1 MILALDIGS
10 SSVRCSAFSTSCSPQ
25 NDENGGGG
33 GGDDDSSVA
42 VKALPGMTASRT
54 VQQVQPNTGKILH
67 LFPDHDNGQP
77 SLFDV
82 IDQCV
87 EETLECLRRRSAADV
102 GGGRPFRIVG
112 VGFSS
117 FVMNLVGVN
126 GLGVPVGEEASI
138 SYACNTAEVA
148 KEVQSLQW

>member
-1 MILALDIGS
+1 MYVCTRGRKRP
-10 SSVRCSAFSTSCSPQ
+10 RCGRQHAMHFGGFGRTG
-25 NDENGGGG
+25 DEGGG
-33 GGDDDSSVA
+33 
-42 VKALPGMTASRT
+42 
-54 VQQVQPNTGKILH
+54 
-67 LFPDHDNGQP
+67 
-77 SLFDV
+77 
-82 IDQCV
+82 
-87 EETLECLRRRSAADV
+87 SAADV